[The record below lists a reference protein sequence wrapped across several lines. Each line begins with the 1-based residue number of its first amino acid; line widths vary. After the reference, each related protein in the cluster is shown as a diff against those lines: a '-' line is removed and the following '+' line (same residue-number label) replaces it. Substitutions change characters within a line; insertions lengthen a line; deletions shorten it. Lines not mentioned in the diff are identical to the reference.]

1 MTTAFVDLVLVVM
14 SAWAVRLTNIVY
26 GITQRKGRAE
36 ISDKGIYGI
45 PNSYVIVQFLLDQF

>member
-26 GITQRKGRAE
+26 SITQRKGRAE

-45 PNSYVIVQFLLDQF
+45 PNSYVIVQFLLD